1 MCNLR
6 SPRQDPRRAPAPHG
20 EGLPRGAPRV
30 ARAGTASSPQSAPEG
45 PAARPPPAHT
55 SHRLSAR
62 RGGEDTCGAARPRVP
77 RSPGPGHP
85 QAGGTWAPLPPG
97 PAHVR
102 PGGGARPRPP
112 PAPGPGPAGHP
123 GLGPVAQP
131 QPPPARPT
139 PPSPGARVHPRARAW
154 DSPGPGESCGAAA
167 AALHGDSRSERGAR
181 RGGPAGPP
189 QGRLRAR
196 GPGWRGRPACRG
208 LEAAA
213 RRARRRHGRG
223 ASGGQPGAAG
233 EELAVAGLGREVPAT
248 SWCSDL
254 HTAPGGRGSDRL
266 APAQGL
272 GLWCGRRASFEGR
285 ET

>member
-1 MCNLR
+1 MQPEESPPGSPPRARSARRRASPRRTESGPSGDGIQPSVGARGTRSAPAPRPHLPPPVCASRRGGHLR
-6 SPRQDPRRAPAPHG
+6 SCPPPRPPLPRARPPTGWRHLGALAAGARACTARRRRAPAATPS
-20 EGLPRGAPRV
+20 PRP
-30 ARAGTASSPQSAPEG
+30 RAG
-45 PAARPPPAHT
+45 R
-55 SHRLSAR
+55 
-62 RGGEDTCGAARPRVP
+62 
-77 RSPGPGHP
+77 
-85 QAGGTWAPLPPG
+85 
-97 PAHVR
+97 
-102 PGGGARPRPP
+102 
-112 PAPGPGPAGHP
+112 APGTRASGTA
-123 GLGPVAQP
+123 AA
-131 QPPPARPT
+131 PARPT

>member
-1 MCNLR
+1 MCNPR
-6 SPRQDPRRAPAPHG
+6 SPRQDPRRAPALRG

-30 ARAGTASSPQSAPEG
+30 ARAGSASSPRIGARGTRGAPASAPTPPTAPLRAAAGRTPAELPAPASPAPQG
-45 PAARPPPAHT
+45 PAT
-55 SHRLSAR
+55 HRLEAPGCPHR
-62 RGGEDTCGAARPRVP
+62 RGPRPCGQEAARARA
-77 RSPGPGHP
+77 RGHP
-85 QAGGTWAPLPPG
+85 QPPAQG
-97 PAHVR
+97 R
-102 PGGGARPRPP
+102 PGTRDSGQWHSR
-112 PAPGPGPAGHP
+112 GPGPA
-123 GLGPVAQP
+123 
-131 QPPPARPT
+131 R
-139 PPSPGARVHPRARAW
+139 PGARAHPRARAW
-154 DSPGPGESCGAAA
+154 DSPAPGESCGAAA
-167 AALHGDSRSERGAR
+167 AAAALHGDSSSERGAR
-181 RGGPAGPP
+181 RGGPEGPA
-189 QGRLRAR
+189 QGRLRAL
-196 GPGWRGRPACRG
+196 GPGWRGRPSCRG

-223 ASGGQPGAAG
+223 ASGGRPGAAG

>member
-1 MCNLR
+1 MQPEEFPPGSPPRAR
-6 SPRQDPRRAPAPHG
+6 SAR
-20 EGLPRGAPRV
+20 RGA
-30 ARAGTASSPQSAPEG
+30 SPSRTERG
-45 PAARPPPAHT
+45 PSGDGIQPSGRRQRDPQRARPRAHT
-55 SHRLSAR
+55 SHRPSAR

-85 QAGGTWAPLPPG
+85 QAGGTWVPSPPG
-97 PAHVR
+97 PAPVR

-131 QPPPARPT
+131 RPPPA
-139 PPSPGARVHPRARAW
+139 PPRPGARVHTRARAW
-154 DSPGPGESCGAAA
+154 DSPGPGESCGAAAAA

-181 RGGPAGPP
+181 RGGPAGPA

-196 GPGWRGRPACRG
+196 GPGLRGRPACRG
-208 LEAAA
+208 LETAA

-223 ASGGQPGAAG
+223 VSGGQPGAAG